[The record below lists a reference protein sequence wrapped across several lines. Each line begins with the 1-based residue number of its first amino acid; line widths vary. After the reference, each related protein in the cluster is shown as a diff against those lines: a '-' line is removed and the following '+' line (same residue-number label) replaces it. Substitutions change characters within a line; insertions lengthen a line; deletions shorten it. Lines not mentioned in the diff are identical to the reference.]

1 MGVSSAASQTVEEV
15 EWTYEDAS
23 CLPLLNYKDQKII
36 DFYRS
41 EICKNM
47 FIYFGAS
54 YLRWLP
60 NIFKTYLQILS

>member
-23 CLPLLNYKDQKII
+23 VSATVNYKDQKII

-41 EICKNM
+41 EICKN
-47 FIYFGAS
+47 I
-54 YLRWLP
+54 
-60 NIFKTYLQILS
+60 